1 MATNLELVKE
11 TRNLAHKMPYS
22 LGTELADALEAL
34 IDREKRL
41 VEALEAQTEREKR
54 LVEAAKRT
62 RKSLVAAISL
72 LESGGK
78 KAAASDKIFAIML
91 SDYRKSADEIRAAL
105 EAYRPNGTHS

>member
-41 VEALEAQTEREKR
+41 METLQYFETEARRFAEMYPQSSDGRNTFVIFA
-54 LVEAAKRT
+54 
-62 RKSLVAAISL
+62 
-72 LESGGK
+72 
-78 KAAASDKIFAIML
+78 DKIAEKMKLI
-91 SDYRKSADEIRAAL
+91 K
-105 EAYRPNGTHS
+105 